1 MPAAATGRREASSP
15 SPAYTAVEAAVLC
28 ASRRGG
34 GHAAASGQG
43 DDCAAGWRAARAR
56 RTGAEATPP
65 APDPSL
71 QGTRTRRVTSRR
83 RRPRPTTR
91 NEDGKGGRRCLGAA
105 AKLSPQPAAR
115 NEEGE
120 GRGTAPPRW
129 ALRRRMKI
137 SAARWPARPPGTRE
151 KECLSRDR
159 VVCGVTLV
167 SLGCVFPR
175 MTRLN
180 MYSMTCLLA
189 VVGLPLFAC

>member
-1 MPAAATGRREASSP
+1 MGRGGERPRHRRLTALAMAVCSHARGQWEVREGEQPMPAAATGRREASSP

-91 NEDGKGGRRCLGAA
+91 NEDGKGGRRRLGAA
-105 AKLSPQPAAR
+105 AKFLPQPAAR

-120 GRGTAPPRW
+120 GRGTASPLW
-129 ALRRRMKI
+129 VLRRRRRRLRTKI
-137 SAARWPARPPGTRE
+137 SAARWPARPP
-151 KECLSRDR
+151 
-159 VVCGVTLV
+159 
-167 SLGCVFPR
+167 
-175 MTRLN
+175 
-180 MYSMTCLLA
+180 
-189 VVGLPLFAC
+189 